1 MVFIQLWS
9 SICGEKPNTYKQIEK
24 GKQHTKVQLQ
34 TGRARDMGTRVE
46 GPAIS
51 L

>member
-1 MVFIQLWS
+1 MEF
-9 SICGEKPNTYKQIEK
+9 SIGGEKPNTHKQIEK

-34 TGRARDMGTRVE
+34 TGRARDVGTRVE
-46 GPAIS
+46 GPTIS